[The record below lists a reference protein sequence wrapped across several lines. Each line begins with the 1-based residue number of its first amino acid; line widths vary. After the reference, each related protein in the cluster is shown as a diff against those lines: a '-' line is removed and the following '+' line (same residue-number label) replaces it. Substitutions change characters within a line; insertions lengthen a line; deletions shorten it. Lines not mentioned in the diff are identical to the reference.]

1 MISRS
6 SLTPASSTFT
16 PVLSIPPSPQY
27 PSEWGHQYQAMPIHP
42 PCSTSPQTHLQVIC
56 GQPTLTPATILLSPV
71 TVQPTQGWVPQ
82 PPTQIPPTACTDPL
96 SFPRGH
102 PVSDALPNDTPT
114 WLPWDTGSPA
124 LGTDCQPH
132 FSEVTGST
140 HSAPRGFL
148 LLLPQDQS
156 TSLSPLLY
164 PRPSPPT
171 LEEDER
177 NSGEGPGPGQE
188 GRVPVGRPPVC
199 PRLIL
204 AAFSLAWRSGPVA
217 PAVIL
222 RFLGH
227 RHAGSAAK
235 WGAGGVGAASRAKG
249 REGDA
254 CGRVAGTGVCTK
266 AAGALGGVSSLL
278 PACLG
283 QCGAADLDRW
293 SPEGLGFL
301 V

>member
-1 MISRS
+1 M
-6 SLTPASSTFT
+6 TPPPGSPGTLVPQPSAQIVSHTSVKSPAPPTQHHEASCSCC
-16 PVLSIPPSPQY
+16 PRIRAPPSPPY
-27 PSEWGHQYQAMPIHP
+27 YIPAP
-42 PCSTSPQTHLQVIC
+42 P
-56 GQPTLTPATILLSPV
+56 
-71 TVQPTQGWVPQ
+71 
-82 PPTQIPPTACTDPL
+82 
-96 SFPRGH
+96 
-102 PVSDALPNDTPT
+102 
-114 WLPWDTGSPA
+114 
-124 LGTDCQPH
+124 
-132 FSEVTGST
+132 
-140 HSAPRGFL
+140 
-148 LLLPQDQS
+148 
-156 TSLSPLLY
+156 
-164 PRPSPPT
+164 PPT

-177 NSGEGPGPGQE
+177 ISGEGPGPGQE

-227 RHAGSAAK
+227 CHAGSAAK

-254 CGRVAGTGVCTK
+254 CGRVAGTGVCAK